1 MSQSIQTSI
10 NLFSSKIL
18 KISSYRRGK
27 NFGIPLNTK
36 VPKISFDWSD
46 DWLRNMTVN
55 EYQQDLYF
63 IIENGLTSIV
73 QGISNILDEKY
84 ESTVESSKMA
94 GTVSIILAAISIVL
108 VLILL
113 PISYNPMTQVEKVS
127 QIILLTLI
135 KLP

>member
-1 MSQSIQTSI
+1 
-10 NLFSSKIL
+10 
-18 KISSYRRGK
+18 
-27 NFGIPLNTK
+27 
-36 VPKISFDWSD
+36 
-46 DWLRNMTVN
+46 MTVN